1 MAYDFNDV
9 AKELANG
16 ADIEDIC
23 KSFTEI
29 VNAAVRKRN
38 ENKKA
43 FDEAC
48 QLLSEVWLKAVCIYY
63 DIGEWPVKS
72 PYTPEDLAISAEA
85 FKELISNT
93 AKNYE
98 LMELVETTL
107 NEIRGEQ
114 VSVRSK
120 KSAANSP
127 KKLDA
132 DHKQDFDTVMHDFF
146 KSIGIEE

>member
-1 MAYDFNDV
+1 MAYDFNNV
-9 AKELANG
+9 MKELANG

-29 VNAAVRKRN
+29 VNAAVRKRD
-38 ENKKA
+38 ENKRA

-72 PYTPEDLAISAEA
+72 PYTPKDLAISAEA
-85 FKELISNT
+85 FKELISNA

-98 LMELVETTL
+98 LMELVETAL
-107 NEIRGEQ
+107 NEINEEQ
-114 VSVRSK
+114 VSVHPEKR
-120 KSAANSP
+120 AANTP

>member
-1 MAYDFNDV
+1 MAYDFNNV
-9 AKELANG
+9 MKELANG

-29 VNAAVRKRN
+29 VNAAVRKRD
-38 ENKKA
+38 ENKRA

-72 PYTPEDLAISAEA
+72 PYTPKDLAISAEA
-85 FKELISNT
+85 FKELISNA

-98 LMELVETTL
+98 LMELVETAL
-107 NEIRGEQ
+107 NEINEEQ
-114 VSVRSK
+114 VSVRPEK
-120 KSAANSP
+120 RAANTP

-146 KSIGIEE
+146 HSIGIE

>member
-1 MAYDFNDV
+1 MAYDFNDI

-38 ENKKA
+38 ENKRA

-85 FKELISNT
+85 FKELISNA

-98 LMELVETTL
+98 LMELVETAL
-107 NEIRGEQ
+107 NEIHGEQ
-114 VSVRSK
+114 VSVRPE

-146 KSIGIEE
+146 KSIGIE

>member
-1 MAYDFNDV
+1 MAYDFNNV
-9 AKELANG
+9 MKELANG

-29 VNAAVRKRN
+29 VNAAVRKRD
-38 ENKKA
+38 ENKRA
-43 FDEAC
+43 FDETC

-72 PYTPEDLAISAEA
+72 PYTPKDLAISAEA
-85 FKELISNT
+85 FKELISNA

-98 LMELVETTL
+98 LMELVETAL
-107 NEIRGEQ
+107 NEINEEQ
-114 VSVRSK
+114 VSVRPEK
-120 KSAANSP
+120 RAANSP

>member
-1 MAYDFNDV
+1 MAYDFNNV
-9 AKELANG
+9 MKELANG

-29 VNAAVRKRN
+29 VNTAVRKRD
-38 ENKKA
+38 ENKRA

-72 PYTPEDLAISAEA
+72 PYTPKDLAISAEA
-85 FKELISNT
+85 FKELISNA

-98 LMELVETTL
+98 LMELVETAL
-107 NEIRGEQ
+107 NEINEEQ
-114 VSVRSK
+114 VSVRPEK
-120 KSAANSP
+120 RAANTP

-146 KSIGIEE
+146 HSIGIE